1 MAATSNPQIVER
13 AFARPPSALSKLA
26 ALGGV
31 VVSCIY
37 LANIGAGFLF
47 ELPDALP
54 IIGNLDE
61 VFFSGVLIASLNHLG
76 IPLIPNFRA
85 PSQPR
90 NSEPRNSE
98 ARVEG
103 PR

>member
-1 MAATSNPQIVER
+1 MSARSNPQIVER
-13 AFARPPSALSKLA
+13 AFAARPPSVASKLV

-31 VVSCIY
+31 VVSCLY

-85 PSQPR
+85 NASAPR
-90 NSEPRNSE
+90 EESRIESAP
-98 ARVEG
+98 
-103 PR
+103 

>member
-1 MAATSNPQIVER
+1 MTSDTPQSNLRSAPGQSTV
-13 AFARPPSALSKLA
+13 ARRPSLIGQLV

-31 VVSCIY
+31 VASCMF

-47 ELPDALP
+47 EIPDNLPFL
-54 IIGNLDE
+54 GNLDE
-61 VFFSGVLIASLNHLG
+61 VFFSGVLLASLNHLG

-85 PSQPR
+85 GAQPR
-90 NSEPRNSE
+90 NDTRID
-98 ARVEG
+98 G